1 MSEPTLQASP
11 PRRPPVPRDL
21 MPGLRR
27 RSTEHLQA
35 VLARVFARADD
46 WLFDLAKKDGAP
58 EGSPYL
64 HAMRAL
70 RTSRA
75 PIERGFREY
84 LDITFGAL
92 EQQALPDQAPVPAP
106 SELTLV
112 EESELEQ
119 QLATNLIAE
128 AVHRVHGHPLDEL
141 AGRLAAMS
149 GLAKLEPEM
158 NPLSAHSLAT
168 AIRHA
173 HHGVDVPADVRM
185 VLFKYYERELIHDL
199 RELLVDANGRL
210 AAAGFNPPAAPR
222 VVPRPAAVRDG
233 APPPTADGYA
243 GAASDY
249 GQAHGDA
256 GGGGYAQPGTEDRAV
271 FDALVQLLH
280 AWRPEHEHRG
290 PGGAIGVGGMMG
302 GRQTGGA
309 GQRPM
314 VSEEMMSVLSL
325 MQTTVPESV
334 TEAMNRPEASLA
346 AMLKNDLLRGASRIG
361 LPPEQVSISQED
373 EDAVDLVG
381 MLFDV
386 MFDERDFEQSA
397 RDMISRLVVPFVKAA
412 VMDRRLFLYKT
423 HPARRLL
430 NSLAEAVEGNRGE
443 GPQEREL
450 LQKAESTV
458 DRLIAEFNED
468 IAIFE
473 TLEQELRAFLDQ
485 HRRRVE
491 LAERRAAEAQRGQ
504 ERLEQARVL
513 ASRELGERMRGL
525 EPTPPIED
533 FLRGSWTHHLS
544 MIALREG
551 PEGPSWQAALT
562 VADRILGLLPR
573 QGEKPQSPGK
583 ALQALREP
591 IETVLASSGVTG
603 EAATEVARQI
613 SESLE
618 DLVRGQAPA
627 PAAAPAGVAASALH
641 PDSAASV
648 QNVLSMP
655 DRRNPVIAATA
666 DLLKPRL
673 EVVGGKAGL
682 EVSDDDVEQMR
693 QLKIGTWI
701 HIAGEDGK
709 HHPVKLS
716 WVSPISSRLMFVNR
730 RGVRVLVASV
740 EELAAMKQ
748 EGNLLVREQENVFD
762 QVLHR
767 VMGKMRDD
775 LG

>member
-1 MSEPTLQASP
+1 MSDSNFQIPGSTP
-11 PRRPPVPRDL
+11 GPGNRDL
-21 MPGLRR
+21 LAALRR

-46 WLFDLAKKDGAP
+46 WLFDLAKKDGVP
-58 EGSPYL
+58 DGSPYL

-75 PIERGFREY
+75 PIERGFREH
-84 LDITFGAL
+84 LDQGFENLSRPAKPAT
-92 EQQALPDQAPVPAP
+92 PDAIGGDQ
-106 SELTLV
+106 ELSLV

-119 QLATNLIAE
+119 HLATNLTAE
-128 AVHRVHGHPLDEL
+128 AVMRIHGTQLDEL
-141 AGRLAAMS
+141 AGRLARLYGVAQ
-149 GLAKLEPEM
+149 LDPEL
-158 NPLSAHSLAT
+158 NPLSAISLSG
-168 AIRHA
+168 AIRAA

-199 RELLVDANGRL
+199 RDLLADLNARL
-210 AAAGFNPPAAPR
+210 ASAGFNPAAAPKAAPR
-222 VVPRPAAVRDG
+222 QPARG
-233 APPPTADGYA
+233 EMAPPPPSADGYA

-249 GQAHGDA
+249 GGQGNYGAGNYPTAEQAAA
-256 GGGGYAQPGTEDRAV
+256 GAHPEDRAV
-271 FDALVQLLH
+271 YEALRQLLH
-280 AWRPEHEHRG
+280 AWRPG
-290 PGGAIGVGGMMG
+290 N
-302 GRQTGGA
+302 QSGA
-309 GQRPM
+309 GQPQGGMPGGDQRPM
-314 VSEEMMSVLSL
+314 AAPEMMSVLSL
-325 MQTTVPESV
+325 LQGSVPDSV
-334 TEAMNRPEASLA
+334 TEAISRPDASLA
-346 AMLKNDLLRGASRIG
+346 VLLKSELLQSASRIG
-361 LPPEQVSISQED
+361 LPPEKVSISQDD

-386 MFDERDFEQSA
+386 MFDERDFEQTS
-397 RDMISRLVVPFVKAA
+397 RTLISRLVVPFVKAA

-430 NSLAEAVEGNRGE
+430 NSLAEACEGNRGE

-450 LQKAESTV
+450 LQKAENTV

-473 TLEQELRAFLDQ
+473 TLEQELRSFLDQ

-504 ERLEQARVL
+504 ERLEQARDL
-513 ASRELGERMRGL
+513 ASKELEQRIGVL
-525 EPTPPIED
+525 KPTPAMQD
-533 FLRGSWTHHLS
+533 FLSRCWTHHLS

-551 PEGPSWQAALT
+551 PESSSWQSALT
-562 VADRILGLLPR
+562 VADRLLALLPR
-573 QGEKPQSPGK
+573 DGERARAPGL
-583 ALQALREP
+583 ALDSLREP
-591 IETVLASSGVTG
+591 IESVLASSGITG
-603 EAATEVARQI
+603 EAAH
-613 SESLE
+613 
-618 DLVRGQAPA
+618 DLVRSMSDSLDLLARGQTPPPVAVPPPENVIPLPERRA
-627 PAAAPAGVAASALH
+627 SAVAA
-641 PDSAASV
+641 D
-648 QNVLSMP
+648 
-655 DRRNPVIAATA
+655 
-666 DLLKPRL
+666 LKPRL
-673 EVVGGKAGL
+673 EVVGGTDNLK
-682 EVSDDDVEQMR
+682 VSDDDVELMR
-693 QLKIGTWI
+693 ALKVGTWI

-767 VMGKMRDD
+767 VMGKLKTDMA
-775 LG
+775 